1 MGGDTMS
8 NHRTIP
14 PAFVIFAIIGGL
26 LFLMGGIIT
35 SMTPNGRAVL
45 AAAAVAFVALGAYT
59 ITTVVRHNR
68 VVAENDAL
76 VDAAAQATRSDAALR
91 TRMTHTVREPLAII
105 VGLADRLAEEEHG
118 ISTDERRAMT
128 REMRA
133 NAREVEQALADLG
146 NVGTASPK
154 RTVEGIVL
162 LDDELRSVSSSLV
175 TDTTFEGW
183 LEPTRAWGDTAQVR
197 QVLRTLVSHAASH
210 GGDTLVLKTS
220 RIGERAQA
228 TISGRCAILSPAGIA
243 ALTGNTTSNDLDD
256 GDFRALRDAHDLA
269 VSMGGTLGYAEAMGV
284 THIILELPASPQD
297 LGITAPRAS
306 TQTPQRVV
314 APIVEHAARP
324 ATFSSA
330 VSLRP
335 ERPTAAI
342 RFS

>member
-1 MGGDTMS
+1 MS

-35 SMTPNGRAVL
+35 SMTPNDRAVL

-59 ITTVVRHNR
+59 VTTVVRYNR
-68 VVAENDAL
+68 VVADNEAL
-76 VDAAAQATRSDAALR
+76 ADAAAQATRSDIALR

-105 VGLADRLAEEEHG
+105 VGLADRLAEEEHA

-128 REMRA
+128 REMRT

-146 NVGTASPK
+146 SDGSMSPK

-162 LDDELRSVSSSLV
+162 LDEELRSVSSSLV

-183 LEPTRAWGDTAQVR
+183 LDPARAWGDTARVR
-197 QVLRTLVSHAASH
+197 QVLRTVISHAASH
-210 GGDTLVLKTS
+210 GCETLVLKTA
-220 RIGERAQA
+220 RIGERVQA

-243 ALTGNTTSNDLDD
+243 ALTGNATSNDLDD
-256 GDFRALRDAHDLA
+256 GDYRALHDAHDLA
-269 VSMGGTLGYAEAMGV
+269 VSMDGTLGYAEAMGV
-284 THIILELPASPQD
+284 THIILELPAAPQD
-297 LGITAPRAS
+297 LGLTAPRVS
-306 TQTPQRVV
+306 TQTPPRVV
-314 APIVEHAARP
+314 APLAESPVRP

-330 VSLRP
+330 VALRP

>member
-1 MGGDTMS
+1 MS

-35 SMTPNGRAVL
+35 SMTPNDRAVL
-45 AAAAVAFVALGAYT
+45 AATAVAFVALGAYT
-59 ITTVVRHNR
+59 VATVIRYNR
-68 VVAENDAL
+68 VVAENDTL
-76 VDAAAQATRSDAALR
+76 VDATAQATRSDIALR

-105 VGLADRLAEEEHG
+105 VGLADRLSEEEHG

-146 NVGTASPK
+146 NDGTVTPK

-162 LDDELRSVSSSLV
+162 LDEELRSVSSSLV

-210 GGDTLVLKTS
+210 GCDTLALKTA
-220 RIGERAQA
+220 RIGDRAQA
-228 TISGRCAILSPAGIA
+228 TISGRCTILSAAGIA
-243 ALTGNTTSNDLDD
+243 ALTGNATHTDLDNAD
-256 GDFRALRDAHDLA
+256 YRTLRDAHDLA
-269 VSMGGTLGYAEAMGV
+269 ASMGGTLGYAEAMGM
-284 THIILELPASPQD
+284 THLILELPSAPQD
-297 LGITAPRAS
+297 LGLTVPLTNAS
-306 TQTPQRVV
+306 TPPRIV
-314 APIVEHAARP
+314 APIAEGPARP